1 MTSNSDTKKN
11 IFLKFIIP
19 DYNELNLSLI
29 CYTGILTFL
38 FNFNLIQRSFR
49 TNSYHQSFSLGHGV
63 VWGGFALVLIY
74 GMWLSVSNL
83 FSTKKKTKGEKN
95 LMLFPAWWMQMVIGI
110 YAASVS
116 LVTKDGIAML
126 FATWNLANAFS
137 LALAIVV
144 LWRKGKSHELV
155 GDKDYTPFHFI
166 LGCVVVSVIFLLCD
180 FKFGLHHATTMS
192 ICLAYA
198 VNMSNPFT
206 K

>member
-1 MTSNSDTKKN
+1 MTGNSEAKKN
-11 IFLKFIIP
+11 FLRFIIP

-63 VWGGFALVLIY
+63 VWGSFALALIY
-74 GMWLSVSNL
+74 GTWLSVSHL
-83 FSTKKKTKGEKN
+83 FSEKEKTNGEKN
-95 LMLFPAWWMQMVIGI
+95 LMLFPAWWIQMIIGI

-116 LVTKDGIAML
+116 LVTKDSIAML
-126 FATWNLANAFS
+126 FAAWNLANAFS

-144 LWRKGKSHELV
+144 LWQKGKLHKLV
-155 GDKDYTPFHFI
+155 GDKNYTPFHLI
-166 LGCVVVSVIFLLCD
+166 LGCAVVTVILLLCN

-192 ICLAYA
+192 ICLTYA
-198 VNMSNPFT
+198 VNMSNPFG